1 MSEWAV
7 QLDRVSFTYEGTQRE
22 ILHEVSL
29 NVKPGEFLTIVGPNG
44 AGKSTLVRTMIGLN
58 RPTSGRVLVEGKDLS
73 KLLLKKR
80 DIHAG
85 RFFQIQLIA

>member
-73 KLLLKKR
+73 KLTV
-80 DIHAG
+80 A
-85 RFFQIQLIA
+85 QLNGWFPVSESRSSAV

>member
-29 NVKPGEFLTIVGPNG
+29 NVKPG
-44 AGKSTLVRTMIGLN
+44 
-58 RPTSGRVLVEGKDLS
+58 
-73 KLLLKKR
+73 
-80 DIHAG
+80 
-85 RFFQIQLIA
+85 